1 MIDCARFVT
10 AEAAVKRAF
19 STMGRGCYGASFM
32 DRLDPQVRAP
42 DLFGDPW
49 EGLEGLERRGEGA
62 FVVRTVRET
71 LNALEYAVIFARYVF
86 PGDDA
91 HLQDLV
97 DGAVA
102 MIVANVRADL
112 RGGEVGGRP
121 DELIADLVRH
131 ACWLKPAQSDGAL
144 GREFGCCGRTV
155 LRARQLVNRYLLTIR
170 DWSMGRV
177 ETMLRERGL
186 VESGFVQ
193 VG

>member
-62 FVVRTVRET
+62 LVVRTVRET

-91 HLQDLV
+91 HLQDQV
-97 DGAVA
+97 DGAVN
-102 MIVANVRADL
+102 MIVANARADL
-112 RGGEVGGRP
+112 RGGPITGRP
-121 DELIADLVRH
+121 DEFIADLVRH
-131 ACWLKPAQSDGAL
+131 VCWLKPSQSDTAL
-144 GREFGCCGRTV
+144 GKEFGCSRRTV
-155 LRARQLVNRYLLTIR
+155 LPARQLIVRYLLTIR
-170 DWSMGRV
+170 DRAMGRV
-177 ETMLRERGL
+177 ETMLREKGL
-186 VESGFVQ
+186 VESRYVR